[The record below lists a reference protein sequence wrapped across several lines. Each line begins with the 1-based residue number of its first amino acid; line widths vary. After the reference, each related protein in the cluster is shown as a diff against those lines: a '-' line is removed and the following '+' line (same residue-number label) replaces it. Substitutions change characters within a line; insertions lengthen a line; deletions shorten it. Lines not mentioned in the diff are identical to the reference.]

1 MAESETKENVEQ
13 VKTAADLAIEK
24 LNARLDRLEAENREL
39 RQANAGL
46 YAAAQ
51 SQIVKETAEDTSKE
65 QPPKEDTAA
74 LDAFTKEIYGDDK
87 NGK

>member
-1 MAESETKENVEQ
+1 MAKSETTENVEQ

-51 SQIVKETAEDTSKE
+51 SQIAEDTAEDAPAE
-65 QPPKEDTAA
+65 QPKEDTAA
-74 LDAFTKEIYGDDK
+74 LDAFTKEIYGE
-87 NGK
+87 

>member
-1 MAESETKENVEQ
+1 MAESETTEDVEQ

-24 LNARLDRLEAENREL
+24 LTARLDRLEAENREL

-51 SQIVKETAEDTSKE
+51 SQIVEDAAEVVPAE
-65 QPPKEDTAA
+65 PPKEDTAA
-74 LDAFTKEIYGDDK
+74 LDAFNKEIYGE
-87 NGK
+87 

>member
-1 MAESETKENVEQ
+1 MAESEIKEDVEQ

-24 LNARLDRLEAENREL
+24 LSARLDRLEAENREL

-51 SQIVKETAEDTSKE
+51 SQIVDETAEDTSKE
-65 QPPKEDTAA
+65 QPKEDTAA